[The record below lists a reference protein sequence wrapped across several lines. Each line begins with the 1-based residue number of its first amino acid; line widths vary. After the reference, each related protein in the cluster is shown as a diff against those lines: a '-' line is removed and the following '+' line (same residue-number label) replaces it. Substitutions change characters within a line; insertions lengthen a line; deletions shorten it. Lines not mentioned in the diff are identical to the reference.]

1 MAQVI
6 MLASGKGGTG
16 KSTLSVFI
24 GSALCK
30 IGQKVLLIELDA
42 GLRSVDIISGVSS
55 QTVYDIDD
63 ILSGVCPIEK
73 AIVVSEDHF
82 GLNIISAP
90 YADGNINPTAIGA
103 LVSRVRDGYDYIIM
117 DTAAG
122 LGMPFKAACG
132 VSDRAVVVIT
142 PDPVAVRDGAIVVQE
157 LELLGIDDIRL
168 LLNKVLLPSQG
179 KNPIA
184 DLDECIDG
192 VGARLLGVVPNSFHI
207 YGCAT
212 SGVPLAGDSIEYE
225 IFRRIAK
232 RLVGEYEPLIFE
244 TS

>member
-1 MAQVI
+1 

-24 GSALCK
+24 GSALCG
-30 IGQKVLLIELDA
+30 INQKVLLIELDA

-73 AIVVSEDHF
+73 AIVVSEEHF

-90 YADGNINPTAIGA
+90 YADGNINSVAIGT
-103 LVSRVRDGYDYIIM
+103 LISRVRGSYDYIIV

-122 LGMPFKAACG
+122 LGMPFKAASS
-132 VSDRAVVVIT
+132 VSERAVVVIT

-157 LELLGIDDIRL
+157 LELLGVKNIRL

-179 KNPIA
+179 QNPVA

-192 VGARLLGVVPNSFHI
+192 VGAQLLGVVTNSAYI
-207 YGCAT
+207 YTSAT
-212 SGVPLAGDSIEYE
+212 SGTPLADDSIEYE
-225 IFRRIAK
+225 IFKRIAK
-232 RLVGEYEPLIFE
+232 RIVGEYQPLIFE
-244 TS
+244 IV